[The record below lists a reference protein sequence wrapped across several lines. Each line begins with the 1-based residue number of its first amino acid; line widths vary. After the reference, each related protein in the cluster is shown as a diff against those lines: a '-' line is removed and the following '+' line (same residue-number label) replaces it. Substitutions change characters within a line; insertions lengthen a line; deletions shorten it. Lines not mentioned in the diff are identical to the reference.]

1 MEENA
6 AENNEFK
13 NLIRKTLRQG
23 FTKQTKR
30 EYFMKKLPTS
40 KKKQCTKNEVESE
53 QAVMEM
59 PITRNKCGNKQ
70 KVVKN
75 DKIKMNTNKTSASSM
90 PSKESS
96 PVNLTNWLNSL
107 MVTE

>member
-13 NLIRKTLRQG
+13 NLIRKMLCQG
-23 FTKQTKR
+23 FTKETKQ

-59 PITRNKCGNKQ
+59 PITRNKCGNK
-70 KVVKN
+70 
-75 DKIKMNTNKTSASSM
+75 
-90 PSKESS
+90 
-96 PVNLTNWLNSL
+96 
-107 MVTE
+107 